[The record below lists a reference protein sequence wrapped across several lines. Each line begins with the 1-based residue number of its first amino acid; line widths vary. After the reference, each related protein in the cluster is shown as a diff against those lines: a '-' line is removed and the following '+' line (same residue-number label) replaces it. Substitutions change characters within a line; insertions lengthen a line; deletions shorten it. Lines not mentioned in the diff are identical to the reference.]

1 MKILRKW
8 QIKKQIHI
16 LRIIFSGG
24 LMMSTDKNGNRS
36 TNRPNQNGS
45 DKRGFAL
52 PPTSSKPPMP
62 PVKPPKK
69 QGK

>member
-1 MKILRKW
+1 
-8 QIKKQIHI
+8 
-16 LRIIFSGG
+16 
-24 LMMSTDKNGNRS
+24 MSTDKNGNGS
-36 TNRPNQNGS
+36 TNRSNQDGS
-45 DKRGFAL
+45 DKRGVAL

>member
-1 MKILRKW
+1 M
-8 QIKKQIHI
+8 KKQIYI
-16 LRIIFSGG
+16 LKIIFNGG
-24 LMMSTDKNGNRS
+24 GIMGTDKNGNKG

-62 PVKPPKK
+62 PVQPPKK

>member
-1 MKILRKW
+1 
-8 QIKKQIHI
+8 
-16 LRIIFSGG
+16 
-24 LMMSTDKNGNRS
+24 MSSDKNGSNNTS
-36 TNRPNQNGS
+36 RPTQNGS

-69 QGK
+69 QEK